1 MLKNYSLIIFLKE
14 LKTTTIK
21 CYITNKRERE
31 REKKFKEKRGE
42 KTHGSIIKLFYYF
55 LLLFILFF
63 YCVEK

>member
-31 REKKFKEKRGE
+31 REKKNLKKRGE
-42 KTHGSIIKLFYYF
+42 KKRMAQL
-55 LLLFILFF
+55 
-63 YCVEK
+63 